1 MRCER
6 GIHIDP
12 YLTDLKDFLKPSN
25 ISTIKY
31 TIEIE
36 RRNAA
41 GKLHRCLDIESQSA
55 RLSALSMCARRRN
68 TSEQIEV
75 LCEEV
80 AINAIWLI
88 CATPRFD
95 KSYLG
100 VSYSTAASAASKMT
114 RRLRNPR
121 VVQAAYT
128 IPNNIQAIPNT

>member
-1 MRCER
+1 MRGCER

-12 YLTDLKDFLKPSN
+12 YLTDLKYFLKPSN
-25 ISTIKY
+25 ISTS
-31 TIEIE
+31 TNEFE

-41 GKLHRCLDIESQSA
+41 GKLQRCLDIVSQSA
-55 RLSALSMCARRRN
+55 RLSALSMYSRSRN

-88 CATPRFD
+88 CVTPRFH

-100 VSYSTAASAASKMT
+100 NSYSTAASTASKMT
-114 RRLRNPR
+114 RRFRNPR

-128 IPNNIQAIPNT
+128 IPNNIQVIPNT